1 MKYLIYLF
9 FLLLPV
15 TGCKE
20 KRLSHAEL
28 ENKLMKTMKD
38 FLVNNS
44 TPGMAIT
51 VKDVTYYADK
61 KQYICEFHV
70 NMHNDTKDTTGI
82 MTATISDDFST
93 VKRSR

>member
-1 MKYLIYLF
+1 MKYLFYLF
-9 FLLLPV
+9 FLLLPG

-20 KRLSHAEL
+20 KRLSQAEL

-38 FLVNNS
+38 FLVKNS
-44 TPGMAIT
+44 TPGVAIT
-51 VKDVTYYADK
+51 VKDVAYYADK
-61 KQYICEFHV
+61 KHYICEFHV

-93 VKRSR
+93 VKRNQ